1 MNSGRITWPWI
12 PIQIFGFPAILPWLP
27 MSEGTQTEKNYLY
40 SFCCGYY
47 IKYSNHNKTV
57 FAGPQLNFNCGP
69 AKTVR
74 IVTIRTIRN
83 IGLTLFTATNRFTLA
98 WRRGGDWRSN
108 PQHKNFLKKK
118 RLHFYNL
125 HQTFKGWFTG
135 YWVVSKYFKSQGIG
149 RL

>member
-1 MNSGRITWPWI
+1 MVRKNWVFLKTDHGRLCTPDLVYCFFEHVSYSFQKESRKYMNSGRITWPWI

-83 IGLTLFTATNRFTLA
+83 IDLTLFTATNRFTLA

-108 PQHKNFLKKK
+108 P
-118 RLHFYNL
+118 
-125 HQTFKGWFTG
+125 
-135 YWVVSKYFKSQGIG
+135 
-149 RL
+149 